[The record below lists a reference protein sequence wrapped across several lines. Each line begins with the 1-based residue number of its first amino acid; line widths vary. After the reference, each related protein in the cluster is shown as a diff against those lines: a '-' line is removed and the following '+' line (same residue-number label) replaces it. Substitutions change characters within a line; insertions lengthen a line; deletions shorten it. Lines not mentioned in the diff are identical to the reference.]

1 MSSSAPLTVD
11 GLISFPFHFCGV
23 KLHKNKV
30 YNQKRKEIVFFLI
43 FWWVFLKRNL
53 IFTKQWHKGIFKEV
67 KIHSLLYKISKY
79 KTQETRTETYIG
91 QQFGRMGLP
100 GRLVSRYVNFY
111 GWKENKKTFIYAYL

>member
-1 MSSSAPLTVD
+1 
-11 GLISFPFHFCGV
+11 
-23 KLHKNKV
+23 
-30 YNQKRKEIVFFLI
+30 
-43 FWWVFLKRNL
+43 VFLKRNL

-100 GRLVSRYVNFY
+100 RSSCFSLCKFLWVER
-111 GWKENKKTFIYAYL
+111 K